1 MEPHSKSSFYVNNL
15 DPLDVYSN
23 VSSVVGNKDSSLS
36 STFSS
41 SSGLSAF
48 ESVVQTH
55 LTTREDEY
63 TDLQNYRIFVGTW
76 NVNGQNSPASLCEW
90 LANDPSPP
98 DVYAIGFQ
106 ELDLSKEA
114 FLFTDS
120 PKEEEW
126 LQACVRSLHP
136 KATYVGVKLVRLI
149 GMMLIVF
156 VRKELKDL
164 ISGVAAETVGTGL
177 LGRMGNKGGVA
188 IRFDFCNTSLCFVNC
203 HLAAHVEE
211 FERRNQDY
219 NEINNRLAFS
229 QFRPIP
235 KLIQD
240 HDQVYWFGD
249 LNYRITDIDTDS
261 VKEMLSKKAFESLKS
276 HDQLRIQHDNKKVFV
291 GYTEGSIRFM
301 PTYKYD
307 PGTDDWDSSEKN
319 RPPAWC
325 DRILYRGGPT
335 HLLTYRSHPGLKV
348 SDHKPVSAL
357 FDSSIKVINEAKYK
371 IVYQDVMKKLD
382 RLENECLP
390 QVAVDKTDVN
400 FDIVS
405 FRESVVRYLTVAN
418 TGQVVVL
425 FSFLKKPNQTTFCK
439 DWLRANPSSGKIR
452 PGATLD
458 IELEVFVDGKNA
470 NNFNTGLE
478 KIEDILV
485 LHLEHGRDLFI
496 SVSGSYRP
504 SVFGSSIECLVRL
517 KCPIR
522 EVEASQLMKIQ
533 AMNDK
538 IDDSAQEATNVPVM
552 DLLCLDDD
560 KPVASNSPSSY
571 PVWDIPK
578 EVWMLVDYLY
588 KNGLDQEDLFLKSG
602 LHSEFLVIRETLDS
616 GWPQEFTSSIH
627 SIAESLLT
635 LLDSFLEPVIP
646 FNLYQK
652 ALDGSNNFSSCQEV
666 RNIQSRRLLLILL
679 SSLNLKVISLLP
691 IHHKHVFLYIIAFV
705 REVLRHSRSNKSDPK
720 ALGES
725 TTSYTLAT
733 L

>member
-1 MEPHSKSSFYVNNL
+1 MEQHSKSNFYVNTL
-15 DPLDVYSN
+15 DPFNVYS
-23 VSSVVGNKDSSLS
+23 SAS
-36 STFSS
+36 STGNNNTDTPPTVSSS
-41 SSGLSAF
+41 SSGLTAF

-55 LTTREDEY
+55 LATREDEY
-63 TDLQNYRIFVGTW
+63 TDLQPYRIFIGTW
-76 NVNGQNSPASLCEW
+76 NVNGQSSPASLCEW
-90 LANDPSPP
+90 LASDPAPP
-98 DVYAIGFQ
+98 DIYAIGFQ

-136 KATYVGVKLVRLI
+136 KATYIRVKLVRLI

-156 VRKELKDL
+156 VKSDLKELV
-164 ISGVAAETVGTGL
+164 SGVAAETVGTGL

-188 IRFDFCNTSLCFVNC
+188 IRLDFCNTSFCFVNC

-219 NEINNRLAFS
+219 NEINNRMSFM
-229 QFRPIP
+229 QFRPLP

-249 LNYRITDIDTDS
+249 LNYRITDIDTES
-261 VKEMLSKKAFESLKS
+261 VKEMLTKKAFDSLLN
-276 HDQLRIQHDNKKVFV
+276 HDQLRIQHDNKKVFA
-291 GYTEGSIRFM
+291 GYTEGHIRFM

-325 DRILYRGGPT
+325 DRVLWRGGPT
-335 HLLTYRSHPGLKV
+335 NLLVYRSHPGLKV

-357 FDSSIKVINEAKYK
+357 FDSSVKVIDNAKYK

-390 QVAVDKTDVN
+390 QVTVDKTDVN
-400 FDIVS
+400 FDVVS
-405 FRESVVRYLTVAN
+405 FRESAVRYLTIAN

-425 FSFLKKPNQTTFCK
+425 FSFLKKPNQTSFCK

-452 PGATLD
+452 PGSTLD

-470 NNFNTGLE
+470 KNFNTGHE

-522 EVEASQLMKIQ
+522 EVDPTQLTQLQI
-533 AMNDK
+533 MNDENN
-538 IDDSAQEATNVPVM
+538 IALTEAVEAVPVM
-552 DLLCLDDD
+552 DLLCLDDS
-560 KPVASNSPSSY
+560 KAVASSTSSVLPSSH

-578 EVWMLVDYLY
+578 EVWMLVDHLY
-588 KNGLDQEDLFLKSG
+588 KNGLDQEDLFLRSG

-616 GWPQEFTSSIH
+616 GWPQEFSSSIH

-635 LLDSFLEPVIP
+635 LLDSFLAPVIP
-646 FNLYQK
+646 FSLYQK
-652 ALDGSNNFSSCQEV
+652 ALDGSNSLSSCQEV
-666 RNIQSRRLLLILL
+666 RQPGLL
-679 SSLNLKVISLLP
+679 SQD
-691 IHHKHVFLYIIAFV
+691 Y
-705 REVLRHSRSNKSDPK
+705 
-720 ALGES
+720 
-725 TTSYTLAT
+725 Y
-733 L
+733 